1 MEISWVFEGT
11 FGDIFGVFWYIK
23 DIIKGIMGGIL
34 GNCFDFVAPVAI
46 QSCIALGK
54 AEALFL

>member
-11 FGDIFGVFWYIK
+11 FGDIFVVFWDIK
-23 DIIKGIMGGIL
+23 DIIKGIMGGIMGGIL

-46 QSCIALGK
+46 
-54 AEALFL
+54 